1 MDSSSSTTSS
11 PDSGVFEYDSSD
23 GEGGERGPTM
33 SSDSQPGI
41 KTVLVT
47 GGAGFVGSHLADA
60 LLARG
65 DHVVIVDEMNDYY
78 SVDIKRGNLE
88 YLQAKHGSNRVT
100 IYEGD
105 ICDHALMDGIFQRHS
120 IRLVCHMA
128 GRAGVRP
135 SIDDP
140 FIYIHSNIEGTTRL
154 LELAR
159 KYGNDNF
166 VWASSSSVY
175 GENPKEEFSE
185 DDAVD
190 NPISPYAASKKA
202 CELLTYTYHHLY
214 GMNVTGLRF
223 FTVYGPRGRPDMAPY
238 KFVERVSRGLEI
250 QQFGDGSSERDY
262 TYVDDIVDGIIRA
275 LDRPLGYQ
283 IFNLGNGKPCKLS
296 DFIRLVETHIGK
308 KAIITI
314 LPNQPGDVPKTC
326 ANINK
331 AREMLGYNPKV
342 SFNEGVRRTAE
353 WFLAEEA
360 ATKVPKRVE
369 KSRHPR
375 ALDMNRNLSM
385 ISMNGIGG

>member
-1 MDSSSSTTSS
+1 MDSSSSTASS
-11 PDSGVFEYDSSD
+11 PDSGVFDYDSADS
-23 GEGGERGPTM
+23 EGGERGPIL
-33 SSDSQPGI
+33 SSESQPGI

-47 GGAGFVGSHLADA
+47 GGGGFVGSHLADA

-65 DHVVIVDEMNDYY
+65 DNVVIVDEMNDYY

-88 YLQAKHGSNRVT
+88 YLQAKHGSTRIT

-105 ICDHALMDGIFQRHS
+105 VCDHALMDGIFQRHW

-296 DFIRLVETHIGK
+296 DFIQLVETHIGK
-308 KAIITI
+308 KAMITI

-326 ANINK
+326 ANITK
-331 AREMLGYNPKV
+331 ARELLGYNPKV
-342 SFNEGVRRTAE
+342 SFNEGVRRTAQ

-360 ATKVPKRVE
+360 ATKVSKRVE

-375 ALDMNRNLSM
+375 ALDSNRNLSM